1 MVCRPIVELTSWRE
15 MMAWNEPGGNNND
28 PWKNKG
34 GRDQGPPDLDEV
46 FKNLMNKFG
55 KFGGGGSSGS
65 SGGKSLGGIGMA
77 VIFGILII
85 GWVFSGFYTIRE
97 AERGVVLRFGEFS
110 HFVDPGLRWKP
121 TFIDTVKPVDVQ
133 TIRSMPSSGSM
144 LTEDENVVRVEM
156 EVQYRILEPYKY
168 SFSVTSPEESLS
180 QAFDSAIRYVVGHS
194 KMDDVLTSG
203 REVARQS
210 VRDELTGIIESYDMG
225 IAVLDMNF
233 KDARPPEEVKEAFDD
248 AIAAQEDEQRFI
260 NEAEAYSRELEPR
273 ARGQVNRMAQEAQ
286 AYKERVTLEAQ
297 GAIAR
302 FEELL
307 PQYIAAPE
315 VTRSR
320 IYLETME
327 EVYGNTSKILVDTEG
342 TGNMMYLPLDKI
354 LGNQSGPTIPANI
367 RSTLEGLRNQDAD
380 PQPVSSNSRNNRNNG
395 VRSGRN

>member
-1 MVCRPIVELTSWRE
+1 
-15 MMAWNEPGGNNND
+15 MAWNEPGGNNND

-55 KFGGGGSSGS
+55 KFGGGGSGGS

-77 VIFGILII
+77 VIFGILVI

-121 TFIDTVKPVDVQ
+121 TFVDTVKPVDVQ

-168 SFSVTSPEESLS
+168 SFAVTSPEESLS

-307 PQYIAAPE
+307 PQYIAAPK

-327 EVYGNTSKILVDTEG
+327 EVYSNTSKILVDTEG

-354 LGNQSGPTIPANI
+354 LGSQSGPTVPANI

-380 PQPVSSNSRNNRNNG
+380 AQPISNNSRNSRSSG

>member
-1 MVCRPIVELTSWRE
+1 MFIELTSWRE
-15 MMAWNEPGGNNND
+15 MMAWNEPGGGNND

-46 FKNLMNKFG
+46 FKNLMSKFG
-55 KFGGGGSSGS
+55 KFGGGNGGTPSGK
-65 SGGKSLGGIGMA
+65 GLGAIGAA
-77 VIFGILII
+77 VIVGILVV
-85 GWVFSGFYTIRE
+85 GWAMSGWYTIKE

-110 HFVDPGLRWKP
+110 HFVEPGLRWKP
-121 TFIDTVKPVDVQ
+121 TFIDSVLPVNVQ

-168 SFSVTSPEESLS
+168 SFAVMSPEESLS

-203 REVARQS
+203 REDARQS

-225 IAVLDMNF
+225 LVILDMNF
-233 KDARPPEEVKEAFDD
+233 KDARPPEEVKAAFDD

-260 NEAEAYSRELEPR
+260 NEAEAYSREIEPR
-273 ARGQVNRMAQEAQ
+273 ARGQVNRMGQEAQ

-297 GAIAR
+297 GEVAR

-307 PQYIAAPE
+307 PQYIAAPV

-320 IYLETME
+320 IYLETLE
-327 EVYGNTSKILVDTEG
+327 QVYSNTSKILVDTEG

-354 LGNQSGPTIPANI
+354 LERQSGPTIPANI

-380 PQPVSSNSRNNRNNG
+380 PNPVSSNSRADRGNG
-395 VRSGRN
+395 IRSGRN

>member
-1 MVCRPIVELTSWRE
+1 

-55 KFGGGGSSGS
+55 KFGGGNGGS
-65 SGGKSLGGIGMA
+65 SGGKSLGGIGIAAIAGIA
-77 VIFGILII
+77 VVVWGL
-85 GWVFSGFYTIRE
+85 SGFYTIRE

-110 HFVDPGLRWKP
+110 HFVDPGLQWKP
-121 TFIDTVKPVDVQ
+121 TFIDSVTPVDVQ

-156 EVQYRILEPYKY
+156 EVQYRVLEPYKY
-168 SFSVTSPEESLS
+168 NFAVTSPEESLS

-203 REVARQS
+203 RESARQS

-225 IAVLDMNF
+225 IAIVDMNF

-260 NEAEAYSRELEPR
+260 NEAQAYSREIEPR

-286 AYKERVTLEAQ
+286 AYKERVTLEAR
-297 GAIAR
+297 GEIAR

-307 PQYIAAPE
+307 PQYQAAPD

-320 IYLETME
+320 IYIESME
-327 EVYGNTSKILVDTEG
+327 EVYGNTSKILVDTKG
-342 TGNMMYLPLDKI
+342 TGNMMYLPLEKI
-354 LGNQSGPTIPANI
+354 LSNQSGATLPANN
-367 RSTLEGLRNQDAD
+367 RSTLEGLRNQDSD
-380 PQPVSSNSRNNRNNG
+380 TQPVNDNSRTGRSNG
-395 VRSGRN
+395 LRSGRN